1 MTLKYKGTG
10 EAVRL
15 AKRILTTYMFRGRST
30 SLELQAFARVASAEH
45 HARSARPAADYATR
59 NWRFHG
65 ASSQTLRIPAHDYGS
80 RRSKPD
86 QRDSEAAQ
94 RASL

>member
-30 SLELQAFARVASAEH
+30 SLELQAFTRMASAEH
-45 HARSARPAADYATR
+45 HAPSAQPAADYATR

-65 ASSQTLRIPAHDYGS
+65 ASSQTLRIPAHRY
-80 RRSKPD
+80 RSGRPKPD
-86 QRDSEAAQ
+86 EHHSKAAQ
-94 RASL
+94 RTGL